1 MYPASHAREP
11 RKLREMET
19 AAVYHKGDFIGLYN
33 VHFKNWRKLALIKS
47 IANGI
52 TVTFK
57 VMVDG
62 VDPYDHYILEVDDLL
77 GLRYLPGFSPTDN
90 AARLLPR

>member
-1 MYPASHAREP
+1 
-11 RKLREMET
+11 MET

-33 VHFKNWRKLALIKS
+33 VHFKDWRKLILIKRVVAAPTNPDS
-47 IANGI
+47 EIRI
-52 TVTFK
+52 TFRV
-57 VMVDG
+57 VVDG

-90 AARLLPR
+90 AARKLPR